1 MRPCGT
7 PACNFS
13 ALCLYKFHGVQD
25 EFPGIL
31 RFACSVFP
39 SDDDDV
45 VTSPY
50 NALLALN
57 QLLEHADCVLPLENQ
72 ALQEI
77 ATRMEVHIQHT
88 STLT

>member
-1 MRPCGT
+1 M
-7 PACNFS
+7 
-13 ALCLYKFHGVQD
+13 QD
-25 EFPGIL
+25 EFPGVL

-39 SDDDDV
+39 SEDDDV

-72 ALQEI
+72 ALQDI
-77 ATRMEVHIQHT
+77 ALRLEVR
-88 STLT
+88 SGGS